1 MKFPPLFWR
10 YGPALVVLLLALH
23 TGLTYWQHYQLPLD
37 GDLVPTIYPA
47 PWYSPVLHDPFGW
60 TVLTQDA
67 HYAGPNRFFAH
78 ASLGWYWKHVP
89 LWLHA
94 VASPISSLYAAS
106 ALFTAVLQLSI
117 VLGLAAYVYRG
128 GGRGRGGYWLA
139 VILLLPL
146 FQTAGFYEQL
156 GIINWATTYT
166 FFYTLP
172 TAWLLLL
179 LWPFFAA
186 SVRAA
191 PLRVAWWQAVLLVLL
206 MVVVSFNG
214 PVGTAAA
221 AVVVAGIGLRWAWLQ
236 RQAAA
241 RPWPLAG
248 SRLAVGW
255 LSGQALALLGLLAF
269 LSLYSVFIGRNNAEN
284 SHTHTLAE
292 LYALL
297 PIGIAKEVVLQPG
310 LPLLLGLLLLNML
323 LLRRLPP
330 SAARTRVLAHL
341 RWVGWF
347 AAVFLLLLPLGGYRS
362 YRPYLVR
369 GDSIQPI
376 LIGLFYAYAVSSYVL
391 LLQLA
396 GRWRPAYVG
405 AVLAVGVTFAAA
417 NLTWRMPRTN
427 ECERWSLDQLA
438 RAPETE
444 VRLSPYC
451 PVLQWDNQADPH
463 QTELHGLMLQYWGV
477 TDRPKLYY
485 H

>member
-1 MKFPPLFWR
+1 M
-10 YGPALVVLLLALH
+10 
-23 TGLTYWQHYQLPLD
+23 
-37 GDLVPTIYPA
+37 
-47 PWYSPVLHDPFGW
+47 LHDPFGW
-60 TVLTQDA
+60 AVLTQDA

-89 LWLHA
+89 LWLHT

-106 ALFTAVLQLSI
+106 ALFTAVLQVCI
-117 VLGLAAYVYRG
+117 VLGLAAYVYWG
-128 GGRGRGGYWLA
+128 GGRVRGGYWLA

-146 FQTAGFYEQL
+146 FQTDGFYEQL
-156 GIINWATTYT
+156 GIVNWATTYT

-191 PLRVAWWQAVLLVLL
+191 PLRVAWWQAALLLGL

-221 AVVVAGIGLRWAWLQ
+221 AVVVASIGLHWAWQ
-236 RQAAA
+236 QSQAAHT
-241 RPWPLAG
+241 WPLAG
-248 SRLAVGW
+248 SRLAMGW
-255 LSGQALALLGLLAF
+255 LSGQALFLLGVLAF

-284 SHTHTLAE
+284 SHTHTLSE
-292 LYALL
+292 LYQLL
-297 PIGIAKEVVLQPG
+297 PIGIAKEITMQPG
-310 LPLLLGLLLLNML
+310 LPLLLGMLLLNLLLL
-323 LLRRLPP
+323 RQLPS
-330 SAARTRVLAHL
+330 SAEHTRVLAHL
-341 RWVGWF
+341 RWTGWF
-347 AAVFLLLLPLGGYRS
+347 ATIFLLLLPLGGYRS

-369 GDSIQPI
+369 GDSIQPV
-376 LIGLFYAYAVSSYVL
+376 LIGVFYAYGVSTYL
-391 LLQLA
+391 LLQQLR

-405 AVLAVGVTFAAA
+405 AVLALGAAFTYA
-417 NLTWRMPRTN
+417 NFTWHMPRTN

-438 RAPETE
+438 RAPESE

-451 PVLQWDNQADPH
+451 PVLQWDNQSDPH
-463 QTELHGLMLQYWGV
+463 LTELHGLMLQYWGI

>member
-1 MKFPPLFWR
+1 MKSTVFRWR
-10 YGPALVVLLLALH
+10 YGPVLVLLLLALH
-23 TGLTYWQHYQLPLD
+23 TGLTFWQHYQLPLD
-37 GDLVPTIYPA
+37 GDLVPIIYPA
-47 PWYSPVLHDPFGW
+47 PWYGKVLHDPFGW
-60 TVLTQDA
+60 TVLTQNA
-67 HYAGPNRFFAH
+67 SYAGPNRFFAH

-106 ALFTAVLQLSI
+106 ALFTAVLQAGL
-117 VLGLAAYVYRG
+117 VLGLAAYVHRSG
-128 GGRGRGGYWLA
+128 DSGGRGGYWLA

-146 FQTAGFYEQL
+146 FQTDGFYEQL
-156 GIINWATTYT
+156 GIVNWATTYT

-179 LWPFFAA
+179 FWPFFAA

-221 AVVVAGIGLRWAWLQ
+221 AVVVASVGLHWVLLQ
-236 RQAAA
+236 HQAT

-248 SRLAVGW
+248 SNLPVGW
-255 LSGQALALLGLLAF
+255 LSGQALGLLGVLAF

-284 SHTHTLAE
+284 SHTHTLSE
-292 LYALL
+292 LYELL
-297 PIGIAKEVVLQPG
+297 PIGIVKEIIMQPG
-310 LPLLLGLLLLNML
+310 LPLLLALLLLNVL

-330 SAARTRVLAHL
+330 STARTRVLAHL
-341 RWVGWF
+341 RWVGLF
-347 AAVFLLLLPLGGYRS
+347 SAVFLLLLPLGGYRS

-376 LIGLFYAYAVSSYVL
+376 LIGVFYAYGVSSYL
-391 LLQLA
+391 LLQQLV

-405 AVLAVGVTFAAA
+405 AVLALGTTFFCA
-417 NLTWRMPRTN
+417 NFTWHMPRTN

-451 PVLQWDNQADPH
+451 PVLQWDNQSDPH
-463 QTELHGLMLQYWGV
+463 LTELHGLMLQYWGI